1 MTRHPDWHSVDMK
14 ADLLLTNGRIHTM
27 NGERTASSLAIWG
40 GRILAVDEEV
50 DAVRTIDLKGRTVT
64 PGWHD
69 AHNHMAMFGI
79 MLAEL
84 DLSYGAVR
92 SLDEVYAAVAAAAQ
106 QAQPGEWII
115 GARYDQNKLGAHP
128 TLKRLDEIA
137 PNNPVWLKHT
147 SGHMAVVNSAVLREA
162 DADNPPAGGV
172 VVRDESGQPTGLLQ
186 EQAQQLVQEQVRPYS
201 QARLVEAIGRAS
213 AQYAA
218 EGLVGVTEAGIGA
231 GWVGNSPVEAA
242 AYQEALD
249 RGLLRQ
255 RVTLMPVSD
264 ALRTVQR
271 SQEDGPAYTL
281 DLGLRTGFG
290 SDMLR
295 IGPMKVFSDGS
306 LIGHTAA
313 MCAEFANAPGEVGFL
328 QEDVDSLRAKIRG
341 AHLAGWQVATHA
353 IGDRAVSTVID
364 IYQEV
369 LAELPREDHR
379 HRIEHLGVCRPQDV
393 ERLARLGIIP
403 TPQGRFLTE
412 LGDGMARALGP
423 ERSAWCYRGQS
434 LLDAGVVLPGSSD
447 RPVVLGAPL
456 LGMAGMVTRRTSD
469 GALLAPQ
476 EAISVYDALRA
487 YTVGS
492 TYANRSDGVTGTL
505 EVGKY
510 ADLVVLGA
518 DPLEVPGEELG
529 DIEVLATMVAGE
541 LTHGDL

>member
-1 MTRHPDWHSVDMK
+1 MK

-27 NGERTASSLAIWG
+27 AGRRTASSLAVWG
-40 GRILAVDEEV
+40 GRILAIDEDV
-50 DAVRTIDLKGRTVT
+50 DAVRTVDLKGRTVT

-79 MLAEL
+79 MLGEL
-84 DLSYGAVR
+84 DLSYGAVT
-92 SLDEVYAAVAAAAQ
+92 SLDELYESVAAAVRRA
-106 QAQPGEWII
+106 APGEWVI
-115 GARYDQNKLGAHP
+115 GARYDQNKLGGHP
-128 TLKRLDEIA
+128 TLQRLDQIA
-137 PNNPVWLKHT
+137 PDNPVWLKHT
-147 SGHMAVVNSAVLREA
+147 SGHMAVVNSAVLAQA
-162 DADNPPAGGV
+162 DMANPPEGGV
-172 VVRDESGQPTGLLQ
+172 VVRDSSGAPTGLLQ
-186 EQAQQLVQEQVRPYS
+186 EQAQQLVQDLVRPYS
-201 QARLVEAIGRAS
+201 QSRLVEAIARAS
-213 AQYAA
+213 RQYAA

-231 GWVGNSPVEAA
+231 GWVGSSPVEAA

-264 ALRTVQR
+264 ALRTVRR
-271 SQEDGPAYTL
+271 SREDGPAYAL

-295 IGPMKVFSDGS
+295 LGPMKVFGDGS

-379 HRIEHLGVCRPQDV
+379 HRIEHLGVCRPEDV

-403 TPQGRFLTE
+403 TPQGRFMTE
-412 LGDGMARALGP
+412 LGDGMAAALGP
-423 ERSAWCYRGQS
+423 ERSHWCYRGQS
-434 LLDAGVVLPGSSD
+434 LLDAGVVVPGSSD

-456 LGMAGMVTRRTSD
+456 LGMAGMVTRKTAT
-469 GALLAPQ
+469 GAVLAPA
-476 EAISVYDALRA
+476 EAMSAYDALRA

-492 TYANRSDGVTGTL
+492 TYANRSDEVTGTL

-510 ADLVVLGA
+510 ADLVVLGS
-518 DPLEVPGEELG
+518 DPLEVPADALG
-529 DIEVLATMVAGE
+529 DIAVLATMVGGE
-541 LTHGDL
+541 LTHGEL